1 MSRYLR
7 KFAVFAFY
15 LFGSGLSRLS
25 EAFYTQFKNDYKG
38 TLPAG
43 NFRLYHKNEN
53 HLILFLIEL
62 DKFITIPEITQKIG
76 KKLTATKDKLNK
88 LKSRGLIERIGAD
101 KGGYWKVIEKSEQI
115 YHKV

>member
-1 MSRYLR
+1 M
-7 KFAVFAFY
+7 K
-15 LFGSGLSRLS
+15 LSARIICS
-25 EAFYTQFKNDYKG
+25 
-38 TLPAG
+38 TLVSIPAG

-76 KKLTATKDKLNK
+76 KKLTATKDRLNK

>member
-1 MSRYLR
+1 M
-7 KFAVFAFY
+7 
-15 LFGSGLSRLS
+15 SRLS

-62 DKFITIPEITQKIG
+62 DKFITIPEITQK
-76 KKLTATKDKLNK
+76 
-88 LKSRGLIERIGAD
+88 
-101 KGGYWKVIEKSEQI
+101 
-115 YHKV
+115 